1 MADGRAKKDSPQ
13 GAQPTGAAPE
23 VQSRDAAAPDAA
35 AVESAGKPTWANLWQ
50 IPTILASLGLIVAA
64 IVIATRDKP
73 ANDFDGALA
82 YVEQLIVEGSLEE
95 AGTVLREMIEPHI
108 ALAEP
113 EQQALFQALVGDWI
127 SLAQDAARVDLRENN
142 VLIDGHYAEATRL
155 NMTLDGARIE
165 RWANALISM
174 NRIDEA
180 RQKLSLLDVH
190 GASAEVHQRYTR
202 VFRRLVERALRHE
215 LLTRDELLALLADYR
230 SDERTS
236 FDARIWAAARQAE
249 VRLAAGDPQRAVDHI
264 LVDMR
269 RLESEATSQDA
280 SRAGAISAGNRAS
293 ARGFGELYLLLGR
306 GYFELGDDRLAEQQ
320 LEQAV
325 AMLEESQAVM
335 SEAILLLGRIA
346 AMRGDV
352 DDALERFERVVREY
366 PASIAELPAL
376 LGRAEVRSV
385 MGDHIGSR
393 EDFAAVIN
401 HIMRRDPRSQSAHP
415 SAHRVASSLIDRH
428 DASLAQ
434 GDLRLAVEYV
444 RLAER
449 LFEPSRVPVDV
460 LFRAATTS
468 RQLAQNL
475 IAQSEMTD
483 RSVRYEANTLH
494 QQAGEYFIRH
504 ARALAAFPNEDG
516 TWAKSLFDGADCFD
530 QAGLHERAIRHFE
543 EYLAGRSVNDPMRA
557 EVNFRL
563 GQCNQALMRFES
575 AAAHYERVLAEHPRS
590 AEATRSHVPL
600 ARCYVAMGRRAEAER
615 QLRQVVTGL
624 QPLQPDAEDFRDALL
639 ELALLYYEGRNFVAA
654 VVTLDEAMQRYPDDA
669 RANDFRFRL
678 ADSYRSLAEEIAV
691 RLRPGGMVPGE
702 SASGDSP
709 GERRRLDEQRREH
722 LRRALDLYQSVIAA
736 YENRAERQPLR
747 AVQEELLRSAY
758 VHRGDCAYGLG
769 MYDEAVHFYDQ
780 AARAY
785 PDHHSSIYALIQ
797 IVNCFVELGDDERAR
812 TAHRR
817 ALVRLRQ
824 LRDDAFD
831 APDALFDRS
840 AWERWLQHSP
850 AAPVRSASAVGG

>member
-13 GAQPTGAAPE
+13 GAPPTGAAPE
-23 VQSRDAAAPDAA
+23 VQNREGASTDAAAPEN
-35 AVESAGKPTWANLWQ
+35 AVQPTWANIWQ
-50 IPTILASLGLIVAA
+50 IPTILASLGLIIAA
-64 IVIATRDKP
+64 IVIATREKP

-82 YVEQLIVEGSLEE
+82 YVEQLILEGSLDE

-113 EQQALFQALVGDWI
+113 DQQALFQALVGDWI

-142 VLIDGHYAEATRL
+142 LLIDSHYAEATRL
-155 NMTLDGARIE
+155 KLKFDGARNE

-180 RQKLSLLDVH
+180 RQKMSSLDVS
-190 GASAEVHQRYTR
+190 GASAEMHQRYTR
-202 VFRRLVERALRHE
+202 VFRRLVERALRYE
-215 LLTRDELLALLADYR
+215 LLNRDELLTLLADYR
-230 SDERTS
+230 SDDRTS
-236 FDARIWAAARQAE
+236 FEARIWAAARQAE

-269 RLESEATSQDA
+269 RLESQATSQDA
-280 SRAGAISAGNRAS
+280 TRPGAGDRSS
-293 ARGFGELYLLLGR
+293 QRGFGELYLLLGR
-306 GYFELGDDRLAEQQ
+306 GYFDLGDDRLAEQQ

-325 AMLEESQAVM
+325 TLLEESQAVM
-335 SEAILLLGRIA
+335 SDAILMLGRIA

-366 PASIAELPAL
+366 PASPAELPAL

-385 MGDHIGSR
+385 MGDHAGSR

-401 HIMRRDPRSQSAHP
+401 HIMRRDARSQGGHP
-415 SAHRVASSLIDRH
+415 SAHGVASSLIDRH

-434 GDLRLAVEYV
+434 GELRLAVEYV
-444 RLAER
+444 KLAER

-460 LFRAATTS
+460 LLRAATTS
-468 RQLAQNL
+468 RQLAQN
-475 IAQSEMTD
+475 IISQIEITD
-483 RSVRYEANTLH
+483 REARHEANMLH

-504 ARALAAFPNEDG
+504 ARAMAGLPNEDG

-543 EYLAGRSVNDPMRA
+543 EYLAGRSVNDPLRS

-563 GQCNQALMRFES
+563 GQCNQALMRFEA

-624 QPLQPDAEDFRDALL
+624 QPLQPDAEDFRDALF
-639 ELALLYYEGRNFVAA
+639 ELALLYYEGRNFLAA
-654 VVTLDEAMQRYPDDA
+654 VATLDEAMQRYPEDA

-678 ADSYRSLAEEIAV
+678 ADSYRSLAEEIAG
-691 RLRPGGMVPGE
+691 RLRPGGLAAAE
-702 SASGDSP
+702 SSSGDSP
-709 GERRRLDEQRREH
+709 GERRRLDEQRREY
-722 LRRALDLYQSVIAA
+722 LRRALELYQSVIAA

-747 AVQEELLRSAY
+747 TVQEELLRSAY

-769 MYDEAVHFYDQ
+769 MYDDAVHFYDQ

-797 IVNCFVELGDDERAR
+797 IINCFVELGDEERAR

-840 AWERWLQHSP
+840 AWERWLEHSP
-850 AAPVRSASAVGG
+850 AAPVRSASAAGG